1 MNLDCKFRFR
11 DADLNKKL
19 IDLLQDRRISYLVNK
34 EGLIHYSNSDVD
46 VVENVLINSL
56 RSSLFP
62 SWQVLSCPED
72 WVSRYENYMQK
83 HGIHYRVEITDGEV
97 NFLIP
102 GSHNPL
108 RWNYL

>member
-1 MNLDCKFRFR
+1 MKPDCKFRFQ
-11 DADLNKKL
+11 DTDLNKKL
-19 IDLLQDRRISYLVNK
+19 IELLRDRRIWFLVDK
-34 EGLIHYSNSDVD
+34 EGLIQYSSSDVD

-72 WVSRYENYMQK
+72 WVSRYINYMK
-83 HGIHYRVEITDGEV
+83 RHNVHYCVEISDGEV

-102 GSHNPL
+102 KSHNPL
-108 RWNYL
+108 RWKDL